1 MKGVSTRAVP
11 GARWAGEVRTR
22 GSWEFRSPRI
32 AADKTA
38 HAAEFQHDPDEAVS
52 LHLCCVAGAV
62 LGSSACVRVWG
73 CASAYLHVRAA
84 VTQKS
89 LWSVPSPPRGLV
101 CALLTAGALFCDA
114 PCRGLA
120 LPPLEVTSVESQHG
134 VASLPLALA
143 LHVAA

>member
-1 MKGVSTRAVP
+1 M
-11 GARWAGEVRTR
+11 RTR

-38 HAAEFQHDPDEAVS
+38 HAAEFQHDPDGAVS
-52 LHLCCVAGAV
+52 LHLRCVAGAV

-89 LWSVPSPPRGLV
+89 LWSVPSPPEASCAPFSLLV
-101 CALLTAGALFCDA
+101 PFSVMLLAGD
-114 PCRGLA
+114 
-120 LPPLEVTSVESQHG
+120 
-134 VASLPLALA
+134 
-143 LHVAA
+143 

>member
-1 MKGVSTRAVP
+1 MKGVSTRAVL

-38 HAAEFQHDPDEAVS
+38 HAAEFQHDPDEALSALVLRGRCGAQVFS
-52 LHLCCVAGAV
+52 VCEGLGVRFRVFARRCCCHADIAV
-62 LGSSACVRVWG
+62 ERS
-73 CASAYLHVRAA
+73 
-84 VTQKS
+84 Q
-89 LWSVPSPPRGLV
+89 PPRGLV

-114 PCRGLA
+114 PCQRLA
-120 LPPLEVTSVESQHG
+120 LPPLEVTSVESQRG